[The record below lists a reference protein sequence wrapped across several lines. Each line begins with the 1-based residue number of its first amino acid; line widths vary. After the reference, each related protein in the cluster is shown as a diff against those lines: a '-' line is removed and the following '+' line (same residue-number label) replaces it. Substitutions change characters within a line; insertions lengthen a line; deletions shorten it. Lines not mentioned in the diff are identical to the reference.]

1 MTKTLLASLPIV
13 ALLAACHD
21 TKVILPS
28 APKADGEMTVTG
40 TATLDVSPDCAD
52 LTMTVASED
61 VRPGAATQSA
71 QQKENAVIA
80 ALEKSGVAEKDLK
93 LSMLQLFP
101 VYDRDSHVR
110 GYRAAITITATTRDF
125 SQIAT
130 LMDAGASAGA
140 SELSSRFRRSDL
152 DQLKLKVRDMAIAA
166 AKTKAQQT
174 AKDLGIPL
182 GRVVTVAE
190 RTGGEMWANAYFPQA
205 ASAGGIGGEMEPL
218 TLDVTI
224 GYELPKET

>member
-1 MTKTLLASLPIV
+1 MMKTLLALT
-13 ALLAACHD
+13 LLAACHD
-21 TKVILPS
+21 TKVILPNT
-28 APKADGEMTVTG
+28 PKADGEMTVTG

-52 LTMTVASED
+52 LTMTVAAED
-61 VRPGAATQSA
+61 VRPGAATQAA
-71 QQKENAVIA
+71 QQKENDVIA
-80 ALEKSGVAEKDLK
+80 ALEKSGVGEKELK
-93 LSMLQLFP
+93 LSNLQLFP
-101 VYDRDSHVR
+101 VYDRESHIR
-110 GYRAAITITATTRDF
+110 GYRAAITITATTHDF
-125 SQIAT
+125 AQIAT
-130 LMDAGASAGA
+130 LMDAGANAGA

-166 AKTKAQQT
+166 AKAKAQQT

-182 GRVVTVAE
+182 GRVVTVGE

-205 ASAGGIGGEMEPL
+205 AAGAGIGGEMEPL